1 MGIGGGGGGGGAV
14 QAVPP
19 VKAAPPP
26 AQMSASLQ
34 AVRNARGMGSQM
46 GDLSGTI
53 LTDGGGVDLS
63 NAPAAP
69 RSPADVLYGKK
80 LTGA

>member
-1 MGIGGGGGGGGAV
+1 LGVFGGGGGGGGA
-14 QAVPP
+14 AAIPA

-34 AVRNARGMGSQM
+34 AVRNARGMTDG
-46 GDLSGTI
+46 GDLGGTI
-53 LTDGGGVDLS
+53 LTGGSGADIPGAMV
-63 NAPAAP
+63 PK
-69 RSPADVLYGKK
+69 SPADLLYGKK

>member
-1 MGIGGGGGGGGAV
+1 MGIMGGGGGGGGSSA
-14 QAVPP
+14 AVPA

-34 AVRNARGMGSQM
+34 AVRNARGMTDGA
-46 GDLSGTI
+46 DLGGTI
-53 LTDGGGVDLS
+53 LTGGSGVEV
-63 NAPAAP
+63 PGAAP
-69 RSPADVLYGKK
+69 LRSPAAVLYGKQ